1 MERLLIYDG
10 KNKIMKKI
18 ISLLSVLAICSVA
31 VFGQNTKN
39 AKEILD
45 KVSQKTKSYSSINI
59 TYSLVHTSPDG
70 KTDKANGSLLMK
82 GNKYQ
87 LSVLDNILYCDGKN
101 LWTYMVEEKEVVV
114 STVDNGDSDMMNP
127 AKVLTMYEKGFKYKF
142 IQDRF
147 EASRAIYVIDLYPED
162 IDNSEYSKVRL
173 SIDKDKSQLWK
184 AEYFAKDG
192 NKYTITVNTFKVN
205 EQIPDA
211 SFTFDKAKNPGVKI
225 IDER

>member
-1 MERLLIYDG
+1 
-10 KNKIMKKI
+10 MKKLI
-18 ISLLSVLAICSVA
+18 SVLSMLTICTAV

-45 KVSQKTKSYSSINI
+45 KVSQKTKSYSTINL

-70 KTDKANGSLLMK
+70 ANDKTTGTMLMK
-82 GNKYQ
+82 GKKYK
-87 LSVLDNILYCDGKN
+87 LSILDNVLYCDGTN
-101 LWTYMVEEKEVVV
+101 LWTHMVEEKEVVISKADNDDSGMLNP
-114 STVDNGDSDMMNP
+114 ST
-127 AKVLTMYEKGFKYKF
+127 VLTMYEKGFKYKF

-147 EASRAIYVIDLYPED
+147 EGSRAIYVIDLYPE
-162 IDNSEYSKVRL
+162 NVEKSEYSKVRL
-173 SIDKDKSQLWK
+173 SIDKDKSQLWR

-211 SFTFDKAKNPGVKI
+211 SFTFDKAKNPGVKV

>member
-1 MERLLIYDG
+1 MD
-10 KNKIMKKI
+10 
-18 ISLLSVLAICSVA
+18 
-31 VFGQNTKN
+31 
-39 AKEILD
+39 
-45 KVSQKTKSYSSINI
+45 
-59 TYSLVHTSPDG
+59 
-70 KTDKANGSLLMK
+70 
-82 GNKYQ
+82 
-87 LSVLDNILYCDGKN
+87 
-101 LWTYMVEEKEVVV
+101 EKEVVV
-114 STVDNGDSDMMNP
+114 SNVDNNDSDVLNP

-162 IDNSEYSKVRL
+162 VANSEYSKIRL

-184 AEYFAKDG
+184 VEYSAKDG

-211 SFTFDKAKNPGVKI
+211 SFTFDKAKNPSVKI

>member
-1 MERLLIYDG
+1 
-10 KNKIMKKI
+10 MKKLLSI
-18 ISLLSVLAICSVA
+18 ISVLAICSGA

-59 TYSLVHTSPDG
+59 GYTLVHTSPEGAND
-70 KTDKANGSLLMK
+70 KTNGTLLMK
-82 GNKYQ
+82 GQKYK
-87 LSVLDNILYCDGKN
+87 LSILDNVLYCDGKT
-101 LWTYMVEEKEVVV
+101 LWTHMVEEKEVVV
-114 STVDNGDSDMMNP
+114 SNVDNNDSDVLNP

-162 IDNSEYSKVRL
+162 VANSEYSKIRL

-184 AEYFAKDG
+184 VEYSAKDG

>member
-1 MERLLIYDG
+1 
-10 KNKIMKKI
+10 MKKI
-18 ISLLSVLAICSVA
+18 ISLISVLAICSVA

-45 KVSQKTKSYSSINI
+45 KVSQKTKSYSTVNI
-59 TYSLVHTSPDG
+59 TYSMVHTSPDG
-70 KTDKANGSLLMK
+70 ANDKTNGTLLMK

-87 LSVLDNILYCDGKN
+87 ISILDNMLYCDGKT
-101 LWTYMVEEKEVVV
+101 LWTHMIEEKEVVV
-114 STVDNGDSDMMNP
+114 STVGKDDSDMLNP

-162 IDNSEYSKVRL
+162 VANSEYSKVRL

-211 SFTFDKAKNPGVKI
+211 SFTFDKAKNPGVKV

>member
-1 MERLLIYDG
+1 MLT
-10 KNKIMKKI
+10 
-18 ISLLSVLAICSVA
+18 ICTAV

-45 KVSQKTKSYSSINI
+45 KVSQKTKSYSTINL
-59 TYSLVHTSPDG
+59 TYSLVHSSPDG
-70 KTDKANGSLLMK
+70 ANDKTTGTMLMK
-82 GNKYQ
+82 GKKYK
-87 LSVLDNILYCDGKN
+87 LSILDNVLYCDGTT
-101 LWTYMVEEKEVVV
+101 LWTHMIEEKEVVV
-114 STVDNGDSDMMNP
+114 SKADNDDSGMLNP
-127 AKVLTMYEKGFKYKF
+127 STVLTMYEKGFKYKF

-147 EASRAIYVIDLYPED
+147 EGSRAIYVIDLYPE
-162 IDNSEYSKVRL
+162 NVEKSEYSKVRL

-205 EQIPDA
+205 EQISDA
-211 SFTFDKAKNPGVKI
+211 SFVFDKAKNPGVKV

>member
-1 MERLLIYDG
+1 
-10 KNKIMKKI
+10 MKRI

-45 KVSQKTKSYSSINI
+45 KVSQKTKSYSSINL
-59 TYSLVHTSPDG
+59 TYSLVHTTPDG
-70 KTDKANGSLLMK
+70 NNDKANGNLLLK

-87 LSVLDNILYCDGKN
+87 LSILDNILYCDGKT

-114 STVDNGDSDMMNP
+114 SAVDNGDSDMMNP

-142 IQDRF
+142 IQERF
-147 EASRAIYVIDLYPED
+147 ESNRASYIIDLFPED
-162 IDNSEYSKVRL
+162 IENSEYSKVRL

-192 NKYTITVNTFKVN
+192 NKYTITLNTFKTN
-205 EQIPDA
+205 EQIPET
-211 SFTFDKAKNPGVKI
+211 SFSFDKAKHPGVKV

>member
-1 MERLLIYDG
+1 
-10 KNKIMKKI
+10 MKKI
-18 ISLLSVLAICSVA
+18 ISLISVLAICSVA

-45 KVSQKTKSYSSINI
+45 KVSQKTKSYSTVNI
-59 TYSLVHTSPDG
+59 TYTMVHTSPDG
-70 KTDKANGSLLMK
+70 ANDKTNGTLLMK

-87 LSVLDNILYCDGKN
+87 ISILDNMLYCDGKT
-101 LWTYMVEEKEVVV
+101 LWTHMIEEKEVVV
-114 STVDNGDSDMMNP
+114 STVGKDDSDMLNP

-162 IDNSEYSKVRL
+162 VANSEYSKVRL

-211 SFTFDKAKNPGVKI
+211 SFTFDKAKNPGVKV

>member
-1 MERLLIYDG
+1 MLT
-10 KNKIMKKI
+10 
-18 ISLLSVLAICSVA
+18 ICTAV

-45 KVSQKTKSYSSINI
+45 KVSQKTKSYSTINL

-70 KTDKANGSLLMK
+70 ANDKTTGTMLMK
-82 GNKYQ
+82 GKKYK
-87 LSVLDNILYCDGKN
+87 LSILDNVLYCDGTT
-101 LWTYMVEEKEVVV
+101 LWTHMVEEKEVVV
-114 STVDNGDSDMMNP
+114 SKADNDDSGMLNP
-127 AKVLTMYEKGFKYKF
+127 STVLTMYEKGFKYKF

-147 EASRAIYVIDLYPED
+147 EGSRAIYVIDLYPE
-162 IDNSEYSKVRL
+162 NVEKSEYSKVRL

-205 EQIPDA
+205 EQITDA
-211 SFTFDKAKNPGVKI
+211 SFVFDKAKNPGVKV

>member
-1 MERLLIYDG
+1 
-10 KNKIMKKI
+10 MKKI

-31 VFGQNTKN
+31 VFGQNSKN

-45 KVSQKTKSYSSINI
+45 KVSQKTKSYTSINL
-59 TYSLVHTSPDG
+59 TYTLVHTSPNGGND
-70 KTDKANGSLLMK
+70 KTTGNMLMK
-82 GNKYQ
+82 GKKYQ
-87 LSVLDNILYCDGKN
+87 LSLLDNILYCDGKT

-114 STVDNGDSDMMNP
+114 SNADDNEGMLSP
-127 AKVLTMYEKGFKYKF
+127 ATVLTMYEKGFKYKF

-147 EASRAIYVIDLYPED
+147 EASRAIYIIDLFPED
-162 IDNSEYSKVRL
+162 IENSEYSKVRL
-173 SIDKDKSQLWK
+173 SIDKDKNQLWK

-205 EQIPDA
+205 EQIPET
-211 SFTFDKAKNPGVKI
+211 SFTFDKAKHPGVKV

>member
-1 MERLLIYDG
+1 
-10 KNKIMKKI
+10 MKKI
-18 ISLLSVLAICSVA
+18 ISVLSMLTICSAV

-45 KVSQKTKSYSSINI
+45 KVSQKTKSYSTINL

-70 KTDKANGSLLMK
+70 ANDKTTGTMLMK
-82 GNKYQ
+82 GKKYK
-87 LSVLDNILYCDGKN
+87 LSILDNVLYCDGTT
-101 LWTYMVEEKEVVV
+101 LWTHMVEEKEVVV
-114 STVDNGDSDMMNP
+114 SKADNDDSGMLNP
-127 AKVLTMYEKGFKYKF
+127 STVLTMYEKGFKYKF

-147 EASRAIYVIDLYPED
+147 EGSRAIYVIDLYPE
-162 IDNSEYSKVRL
+162 NVEKSEYSKVRL

-211 SFTFDKAKNPGVKI
+211 SFVFDKAKNPGVKV

>member
-1 MERLLIYDG
+1 
-10 KNKIMKKI
+10 MKKI
-18 ISLLSVLAICSVA
+18 ISIFAVFTLCTAA

-45 KVSQKTKSYSSINI
+45 KVSQKTKSYSSINL
-59 TYSLVHTSPDG
+59 TYSLVHTSPEG
-70 KTDKANGSLLMK
+70 ANDKATGTMLLK

-87 LSVLDNILYCDGKN
+87 LSILDNILYCDGKT

-114 STVDNGDSDMMNP
+114 SNLDNNDSDMMNP

-147 EASRAIYVIDLYPED
+147 EGSRAIYVIDLYPED
-162 IDNSEYSKVRL
+162 IANSEYSKVRL

-192 NKYTITVNTFKVN
+192 NKYVISVNTFKVN
-205 EQIPDA
+205 EPIPDA
-211 SFTFDKAKNPGVKI
+211 SFTFDKAKHPGVKVV
-225 IDER
+225 DER

>member
-1 MERLLIYDG
+1 MLT
-10 KNKIMKKI
+10 
-18 ISLLSVLAICSVA
+18 ICTAV

-45 KVSQKTKSYSSINI
+45 KVSQKTKSYSTINL

-70 KTDKANGSLLMK
+70 ANDKTTGTMLMK
-82 GNKYQ
+82 GKKYK
-87 LSVLDNILYCDGKN
+87 LSILDNVLYCDGTT
-101 LWTYMVEEKEVVV
+101 LWTHMVEEKEVVV
-114 STVDNGDSDMMNP
+114 SKADNDDSGMLNP
-127 AKVLTMYEKGFKYKF
+127 STVLTMYEKGFKYKF

-147 EASRAIYVIDLYPED
+147 EGSRAIYVIDLYPE
-162 IDNSEYSKVRL
+162 NVEKSEYSKVRL

-211 SFTFDKAKNPGVKI
+211 SFDRKLKTFYKETSFWHLVTS
-225 IDER
+225 

>member
-1 MERLLIYDG
+1 
-10 KNKIMKKI
+10 MKKI
-18 ISLLSVLAICSVA
+18 ISVLSMLTICTAVVL
-31 VFGQNTKN
+31 GQNTKN

-45 KVSQKTKSYSSINI
+45 KVSQKTKSYSTINL

-70 KTDKANGSLLMK
+70 ANDKTTGTMLMK
-82 GNKYQ
+82 GKKYK
-87 LSVLDNILYCDGKN
+87 LSILDNVLYCDGTT
-101 LWTYMVEEKEVVV
+101 LWTHMVEEKEVVV
-114 STVDNGDSDMMNP
+114 SKADNDDSGMLNP
-127 AKVLTMYEKGFKYKF
+127 STVLTMYEKGFKYKF

-147 EASRAIYVIDLYPED
+147 EGSRAIYVIDLYPE
-162 IDNSEYSKVRL
+162 NVEKSEYSKVRL

-211 SFTFDKAKNPGVKI
+211 SFVFDKAKNPGVKV

>member
-1 MERLLIYDG
+1 
-10 KNKIMKKI
+10 MKK
-18 ISLLSVLAICSVA
+18 LLSLFAAFALCSMA

-45 KVSQKTKSYSSINI
+45 KVSQKTKSFSSINL

-70 KTDKANGSLLMK
+70 ANDKATGSMLLK
-82 GNKYQ
+82 GSKYQ
-87 LSVLDNILYCDGKN
+87 LSILDNILYCNGKT

-114 STVDNGDSDMMNP
+114 SNLDNNDSDMMNP

-147 EASRAIYVIDLYPED
+147 EGNRAIYVIDLYPED
-162 IDNSEYSKVRL
+162 IANSEYSKVRL

-184 AEYFAKDG
+184 AEYFSKDG

-205 EQIPDA
+205 EQISDS
-211 SFTFDKAKNPGVKI
+211 SFTFDKSKHPDVKVV
-225 IDER
+225 DER

>member
-1 MERLLIYDG
+1 
-10 KNKIMKKI
+10 
-18 ISLLSVLAICSVA
+18 
-31 VFGQNTKN
+31 
-39 AKEILD
+39 
-45 KVSQKTKSYSSINI
+45 
-59 TYSLVHTSPDG
+59 
-70 KTDKANGSLLMK
+70 
-82 GNKYQ
+82 
-87 LSVLDNILYCDGKN
+87 
-101 LWTYMVEEKEVVV
+101 MVEEKEVVV
-114 STVDNGDSDMMNP
+114 SNVDNNDSDVLNP

-162 IDNSEYSKVRL
+162 VANSEYSKIRL

-184 AEYFAKDG
+184 VEYSAKDG

>member
-1 MERLLIYDG
+1 
-10 KNKIMKKI
+10 MKKLI
-18 ISLLSVLAICSVA
+18 SVLSMLTICTAV

-45 KVSQKTKSYSSINI
+45 KVSQKTKSYSTINL

-70 KTDKANGSLLMK
+70 ANDKTTGTMLMK
-82 GNKYQ
+82 GKKYK
-87 LSVLDNILYCDGKN
+87 LSILDNVLYCDGTN
-101 LWTYMVEEKEVVV
+101 LWTHMVEEKEVVISKADNDDSGMLNP
-114 STVDNGDSDMMNP
+114 ST
-127 AKVLTMYEKGFKYKF
+127 VLTMYEKGFKYKF

-147 EASRAIYVIDLYPED
+147 EGSRAIYVIDLYPE
-162 IDNSEYSKVRL
+162 NVEKSEYSKVRL
-173 SIDKDKSQLWK
+173 SIDKDKSQLWR

-211 SFTFDKAKNPGVKI
+211 SFVFDKAKNPGVKV

>member
-1 MERLLIYDG
+1 
-10 KNKIMKKI
+10 MKKI
-18 ISLLSVLAICSVA
+18 LSIFAVFAFCTAA

-45 KVSQKTKSYSSINI
+45 KVSQKTKSYSSINL
-59 TYSLVHTSPDG
+59 TYSLVHTSPEG
-70 KTDKANGSLLMK
+70 ANDKATGTMLLK

-87 LSVLDNILYCDGKN
+87 LSILDNILYCDGKT

-114 STVDNGDSDMMNP
+114 SNLESNDSDMMNP

-142 IQDRF
+142 VQDRF
-147 EASRAIYVIDLYPED
+147 EGSRAIYVIDLFPED
-162 IDNSEYSKVRL
+162 IANSEYSKVRL

-192 NKYTITVNTFKVN
+192 NKYIISVNTFKVN
-205 EQIPDA
+205 EPISET
-211 SFTFDKAKNPGVKI
+211 SFTFDKVKHPGVKVV
-225 IDER
+225 DER

>member
-1 MERLLIYDG
+1 
-10 KNKIMKKI
+10 MKKI
-18 ISLLSVLAICSVA
+18 ISVLSMLTICTAV

-45 KVSQKTKSYSSINI
+45 KVSQKTKSYSTINL

-70 KTDKANGSLLMK
+70 ANDKTTGTMLMK
-82 GNKYQ
+82 GKKYK
-87 LSVLDNILYCDGKN
+87 LYILDNVLYCDGTT
-101 LWTYMVEEKEVVV
+101 LWTHMVEEKEVVV
-114 STVDNGDSDMMNP
+114 SKADNDDSGMLNP
-127 AKVLTMYEKGFKYKF
+127 STVLTMYEKGFKYKF

-147 EASRAIYVIDLYPED
+147 EGSRAIYVIDLYPE
-162 IDNSEYSKVRL
+162 NVEKSEYSKVRL

-211 SFTFDKAKNPGVKI
+211 SFVFDKAKNPGVKV

>member
-1 MERLLIYDG
+1 
-10 KNKIMKKI
+10 MKKI
-18 ISLLSVLAICSVA
+18 ISVLSMLTICTAV

-45 KVSQKTKSYSSINI
+45 KVSQKTKSYSTINL

-70 KTDKANGSLLMK
+70 ANDKTTGTMLMK
-82 GNKYQ
+82 GKKYK
-87 LSVLDNILYCDGKN
+87 LSILDNVLYCDGTT
-101 LWTYMVEEKEVVV
+101 LWTHMVEEKEVVV
-114 STVDNGDSDMMNP
+114 SKTDNDDSGMLNP
-127 AKVLTMYEKGFKYKF
+127 STVLTMYEKGFKYKF

-147 EASRAIYVIDLYPED
+147 EGSRAIYVIDLYPE
-162 IDNSEYSKVRL
+162 NVEKSEYSKVRL

-211 SFTFDKAKNPGVKI
+211 SFVFDKAKNPGVKV

>member
-1 MERLLIYDG
+1 
-10 KNKIMKKI
+10 MKKI
-18 ISLLSVLAICSVA
+18 ISVLSMLTICTAV

-45 KVSQKTKSYSSINI
+45 KVSQKTKSYSTINL

-70 KTDKANGSLLMK
+70 ANDKTTGTMLMK
-82 GNKYQ
+82 GKKYK
-87 LSVLDNILYCDGKN
+87 LSILDNVLYCDGMT
-101 LWTYMVEEKEVVV
+101 LWTHMVEEKEVVV
-114 STVDNGDSDMMNP
+114 SKADNDDSGMLNP
-127 AKVLTMYEKGFKYKF
+127 STVLTMYEKGFKYKF

-147 EASRAIYVIDLYPED
+147 EDSRAIYVIDLYPE
-162 IDNSEYSKVRL
+162 NVEKSEYSKVRL

-211 SFTFDKAKNPGVKI
+211 SFVFDKAKNPGVKV

>member
-1 MERLLIYDG
+1 
-10 KNKIMKKI
+10 MKRI
-18 ISLLSVLAICSVA
+18 ISLISVLAICSVA

-59 TYSLVHTSPDG
+59 SYTLVHTSPDG
-70 KTDKANGSLLMK
+70 KNDKTNGTLLMK
-82 GNKYQ
+82 GKKYQ
-87 LSVLDNILYCDGKN
+87 LSILDNVLYCDGKT
-101 LWTYMVEEKEVVV
+101 LWTHMIEEKEVVV
-114 STVDNGDSDMMNP
+114 STVDDNDGDMLNP
-127 AKVLTMYEKGFKYKF
+127 AKVLTLYEKGFKYKF

-147 EASRAIYVIDLYPED
+147 EASRAIYVVDLYPED
-162 IDNSEYSKVRL
+162 VANSEYSKIRL

-192 NKYTITVNTFKVN
+192 NKYTITVNTFKTN

-211 SFTFDKAKNPGVKI
+211 SFTFDKAKNPGVKV

>member
-1 MERLLIYDG
+1 MLT
-10 KNKIMKKI
+10 
-18 ISLLSVLAICSVA
+18 ICSAV

-45 KVSQKTKSYSSINI
+45 KVSQKTKSYSTINL

-70 KTDKANGSLLMK
+70 ANDKTTGTMLMK
-82 GNKYQ
+82 GKKYK
-87 LSVLDNILYCDGKN
+87 LSILDNVLYCDGTT
-101 LWTYMVEEKEVVV
+101 LWTHMVEEKEVVV
-114 STVDNGDSDMMNP
+114 SKADNDDSGMLNP
-127 AKVLTMYEKGFKYKF
+127 STVLTMYEKGFKYKF

-147 EASRAIYVIDLYPED
+147 EGSRAIYVIDLYPE
-162 IDNSEYSKVRL
+162 NVEKSEYSKVRL

-211 SFTFDKAKNPGVKI
+211 SFVFDKAKNPGVKV

>member
-1 MERLLIYDG
+1 
-10 KNKIMKKI
+10 MKKI
-18 ISLLSVLAICSVA
+18 ISVLSMLTICTAV

-45 KVSQKTKSYSSINI
+45 KVSQKTKSYSTINL
-59 TYSLVHTSPDG
+59 TYSLVHSSPDG
-70 KTDKANGSLLMK
+70 ANDKTTGTMLMK
-82 GNKYQ
+82 GKKYK
-87 LSVLDNILYCDGKN
+87 LSILDNVLYCDGTT
-101 LWTYMVEEKEVVV
+101 LWTHMVEEKEVVV
-114 STVDNGDSDMMNP
+114 SKADNDDSGMLNP
-127 AKVLTMYEKGFKYKF
+127 STVLTMYEKGFKYKF

-147 EASRAIYVIDLYPED
+147 EGSRAIYVIDLYPE
-162 IDNSEYSKVRL
+162 NVEKSEYSKVRL

-211 SFTFDKAKNPGVKI
+211 SFVFDKAENPGVKV

>member
-1 MERLLIYDG
+1 
-10 KNKIMKKI
+10 MKKI
-18 ISLLSVLAICSVA
+18 ISVLSMLTICTAV

-45 KVSQKTKSYSSINI
+45 KVSQKTKSYSTINL
-59 TYSLVHTSPDG
+59 TYSLVHSSPDG
-70 KTDKANGSLLMK
+70 ANDKTTGTMLMK
-82 GNKYQ
+82 GKKYK
-87 LSVLDNILYCDGKN
+87 LSILDNVLYCDGTT
-101 LWTYMVEEKEVVV
+101 LWTHMVEEKEVVV
-114 STVDNGDSDMMNP
+114 SKADNDDSGMLNP
-127 AKVLTMYEKGFKYKF
+127 STVLTMYEKGFKYKF

-147 EASRAIYVIDLYPED
+147 EGSRAIYVIDLYPE
-162 IDNSEYSKVRL
+162 NVEKSEYSKVRL

-192 NKYTITVNTFKVN
+192 NKYTITINTFKVN

-211 SFTFDKAKNPGVKI
+211 SFVFDKAKNPGVKV

>member
-1 MERLLIYDG
+1 
-10 KNKIMKKI
+10 MKKLI
-18 ISLLSVLAICSVA
+18 SVLSMLTICTAV

-45 KVSQKTKSYSSINI
+45 KVSQKTKSYSTINL
-59 TYSLVHTSPDG
+59 TYSLVHSSPDG
-70 KTDKANGSLLMK
+70 ANDKTMGTMLMK
-82 GNKYQ
+82 GKKYK
-87 LSVLDNILYCDGKN
+87 LSILDNVLYCDGTT
-101 LWTYMVEEKEVVV
+101 LWTHMVEEKEVVV
-114 STVDNGDSDMMNP
+114 SKADNDDSGMLNP
-127 AKVLTMYEKGFKYKF
+127 STVLTMYEKGFKYKF

-147 EASRAIYVIDLYPED
+147 EGSRAIYVIDLYPE
-162 IDNSEYSKVRL
+162 NVEKSEYSKVRL

-211 SFTFDKAKNPGVKI
+211 SFVFDKAKNPGVKV